1 MSITRRR
8 LLAASG
14 AAIGATLAAPSIVA
28 AQGAR
33 ELRFIP
39 HADLASLDPVWTTAD
54 ITRNHGN
61 NVYDQLF
68 GFDVEFR
75 PHPQMLAG
83 FTTSADGLTWEL
95 TLRDGLKFHDG
106 EKVLAKDCVASIERW
121 TKRDAFGS
129 ALAARTNAFEAI
141 SDTVIRIRLKTP
153 FALLPEA
160 LGQPACVMLPERLA
174 QTDPNKQITDPTGSG
189 PFRFV
194 AGERVPGSRVVYAR
208 NEAYVPRSSGTVS
221 FLAGP
226 RVVHFDR
233 VVWTYQ
239 PDPATSAA
247 ALAKGEYDWWENP
260 PADLSDLIR
269 RSRDLT
275 VEVKNKMGSV
285 GCLRFNHLHPPF
297 DNPAIRRIVLA
308 CVDQKE
314 FMEAVS
320 GADAS
325 LYNVKVGVFTPGMP
339 MANDAGVEAL
349 TARTDYAKVKQD
361 LYAAGYKGEKIV
373 LMGPST
379 IPSLH
384 AESQVVDDLLRKM
397 GFNVDYQSLEW
408 GTVVQRR
415 ASKEPIDK
423 GGWNIFI
430 TNLTSLTNVFVP
442 AHVAI
447 RSGPNA
453 WFGWPNA
460 PKLEELREAWLNA
473 PNLDEQKKIS
483 RQLQVQMFADVP
495 YVPLGQFYQPAAFR
509 KELRDIQVGWPV
521 FHGVR
526 RG

>member
-1 MSITRRR
+1 MSVTRRKV
-8 LLAASG
+8 LASAG
-14 AAIGATLAAPSIVA
+14 AAAALAAPRVVA
-28 AQGAR
+28 AQSTR

-39 HADLASLDPVWTTAD
+39 HADVASLDPVWTTAD

-61 NVYDQLF
+61 MVYDQLF
-68 GFDVEFR
+68 GFDTGFR
-75 PHPQMLAG
+75 PQPQMLAG
-83 FTTSADGLTWEL
+83 FTTSSDGLTWEL

-106 EKVLAKDCVASIERW
+106 EKVLARDCVASINRW

-129 ALAARTNAFEAI
+129 ALAARMNEVAAV
-141 SDTVIRIRLKTP
+141 SDTVIRIRLKQP

-160 LGQPACVMLPERLA
+160 LGQPACVIMPERLA
-174 QTDPNKQITDPTGSG
+174 MTDPNKQVTDPTGSG

-194 AGERVPGSRVVYAR
+194 TDERVSGSRVVYAR
-208 NEAYVPRSSGTVS
+208 FDGYVPRPDGKTS

-239 PDPATSAA
+239 PDPATAAA

-260 PADLSDLIR
+260 PADLMGLIK
-269 RSRDLT
+269 SSKDLT
-275 VEVKNKMGSV
+275 VKVLNTMGSI

-297 DNPAIRRIVLA
+297 GNVAIRRLVLSA
-308 CVDQKE
+308 IDQKE
-314 FMEAVS
+314 CMEAVS
-320 GADAS
+320 GAAPE
-325 LYNVKVGVFTPGMP
+325 LYNTKVGLFTPGMP
-339 MANDAGVEAL
+339 MANDAGVEVL
-349 TARTDYAKVKQD
+349 TARTDFAKLKQE
-361 LYAAGYKGEKIV
+361 LAAAGYKGEKIV

-415 ASKEPIDK
+415 ASKEPPEK

-442 AHVAI
+442 AHIGI

-453 WFGWPNA
+453 WFGWPDA
-460 PKLEELREAWLNA
+460 PRLEELREAWLNA
-473 PNLDEQKKIS
+473 PNQEEQKKIV
-483 RQLQVQMFADVP
+483 RAMQVQMFTDVP
-495 YVPLGQFYQPAAFR
+495 YVPMGQFYQPAGFNR
-509 KELRDIQVGWPV
+509 NLQDIQTGWPV
-521 FHGVR
+521 FHAVR
-526 RG
+526 RV